1 MMKTRIIKIALVLSA
16 LCTAISCDNNFE
28 EINTNQNVPTD
39 VTPDLLLSGVI
50 RNTLNNQVGEAWGIG
65 NIVVQHTA
73 KIQFV
78 NEDRYLWG
86 EQNGIWNT
94 VYGNMRNLQNV
105 TNFAEK
111 ASPVQN
117 NYLGV
122 ALVLKSWMFSLA
134 TDAYGDIPYSEAN
147 KGKSAG
153 IYLTKYDAQE
163 TIYNG
168 ILADLKKANEILGT
182 SSEAIGGDILY
193 GGGAG
198 SIIKWRKLAN
208 SLRLRYL
215 MRISNKRNVA
225 ADMQEI
231 IGNTT
236 QNPIFENNGDNAVL
250 VYQVGA
256 PNQWPL
262 YTTRVGSFDEFRLSK
277 TLADLLTA
285 NSDPRL
291 AVFGRPTQNS
301 VIVGS
306 PLIQGVPNGLEDT
319 QALSFNGGPQ
329 NVSRVG
335 YTFACLVCN
344 DTGQAVP
351 VANAS
356 RGLLMTYAELQFI
369 LAEARERNLI
379 TSGVAETFYTNGIN
393 ANFDYYRSIV
403 PTSYGIDLA
412 MPASFLTQSS
422 VAYAGTTQEKLNK
435 VATQKWIALFFNGLE
450 AWYDWRRSGLP
461 ALTPG
466 ASNLNDNKIPIRY
479 IYPLSEQSLNATNR
493 TEAVSRQGADLIN
506 TPVWWDNN

>member
-105 TNFAEK
+105 INFAEK

-306 PLIQGVPNGLEDT
+306 PLIQGIPNGLEDT

-369 LAEARERNLI
+369 LAEAREKGLI
-379 TSGVAETFYTNGIN
+379 TTGIAETYYTGGIN

-422 VAYAGTTQEKLNK
+422 VAYTGTTQEKLNK